1 MRHSSCFTALIY
13 ARLKFWTLSV
23 CVDAFTPWAKVS
35 RQKHYFG
42 SNCGILNRM
51 SNATYALCFVKGY
64 ATWSSRLCC
73 HYFCHHELLLP
84 TFRFSH
90 WNSNN
95 VNNILFDGLIN
106 HTVTRIILSQL
117 HQSLPITSIKS
128 SFWLL
133 PQSEILDR
141 FLFNLVV
148 MVMVIIIIIISS
160 HPASGCM
167 RPSHSQP
174 KNLMVN
180 WHQSRTR
187 FYPSKTWHQSSRIEA
202 I

>member
-1 MRHSSCFTALIY
+1 
-13 ARLKFWTLSV
+13 
-23 CVDAFTPWAKVS
+23 
-35 RQKHYFG
+35 
-42 SNCGILNRM
+42 M

-148 MVMVIIIIIISS
+148 MVMVIIIIIIISS